1 MKKFHIYIISAC
13 LILVLSGCAI
23 FSGSKNKNQAK
34 IDTKLNKIEKTET
47 GLVNN
52 NDVRNKN
59 IQSMSSGVDAAL
71 THIVTTNAAVNLARE
86 LNLRVMNLAGTPN
99 FVEYMQVRTMVSNLL
114 SQVEST
120 RLDGEKSLAKRDAEI
135 FSLQSERD
143 GLKTKLEQQQK
154 ELGVAADLMAKNAD
168 VNQGKIDDMNRFFGL
183 GAVFYGIKRFFLSS
197 LTIIVVFSII
207 FLILRI
213 LSNTNPIAKAAFSI
227 FELIGS
233 MGLKLIKGLS
243 PGAFKMENFVSGTEH
258 APFKNIVYKIV
269 DSMEEMKS
277 HANLKDEKY
286 TLDDI
291 LVKFSKAFDDSEKK
305 LVKQCKEELKW

>member
-1 MKKFHIYIISAC
+1 MKKFPIYIILAG
-13 LILVLSGCAI
+13 LILILSGCAI
-23 FSGSKNKNQAK
+23 FSGSKNKNQNK
-34 IDTKLNKIEKTET
+34 IDKKLDVIEKTET
-47 GLVNN
+47 NIGKNQEI
-52 NDVRNKN
+52 RNRN
-59 IQSMSSGVDAAL
+59 IQSMSFGVDAAL

-120 RLDGEKSLAKRDAEI
+120 RLDGEKALAKRDEEI

-143 GLKTKLEQQQK
+143 GLKTQLEKQQK
-154 ELGVAADLMAKNAD
+154 ELGATADLIAKNAD

-183 GAVFYGIKRFFLSS
+183 GAVFYGIKRFVLSS
-197 LTIIVVFSII
+197 LTMIIVFSII
-207 FLILRI
+207 FLILRV

-243 PGAFKMENFVSGTEH
+243 PGAFKMENFVSGAEH
-258 APFKNIVYKIV
+258 APFKNVVYKIV
-269 DSMEEMKS
+269 DSLEEMKS
-277 HANLKDEKY
+277 HGNIKDEKY

-291 LVKFSKAFDDSEKK
+291 LTKFSKSFDDSEKK
-305 LVKQCKEELKW
+305 LIKLCKEELKW